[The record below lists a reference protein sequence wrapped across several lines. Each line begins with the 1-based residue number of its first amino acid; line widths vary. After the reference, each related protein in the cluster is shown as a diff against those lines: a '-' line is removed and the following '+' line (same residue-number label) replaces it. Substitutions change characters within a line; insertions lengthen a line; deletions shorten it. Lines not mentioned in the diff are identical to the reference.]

1 MSQLI
6 WFTVI
11 CILKMSQR
19 KEQWQRVE
27 VIEQRLHEVELEAA
41 QLKKEKEAL
50 AVAKPTQ
57 IGPLYKTAVEESGHI
72 YKHAKMFLLKC
83 CIGKREKN

>member
-1 MSQLI
+1 
-6 WFTVI
+6 
-11 CILKMSQR
+11 MSQR

-57 IGPLYKTAVEESGHI
+57 IGPLYKTVEESSYI